1 MVGSFVIF
9 LREVL
14 EASLIVSILLAVLRQ
29 LDQTR
34 LMRAVWI
41 GVALAIVVSLAGAT
55 VIYATVK
62 EYDGTTFE
70 IVFEG
75 ITFLVA
81 VGVLTWVTF
90 WMQRHSRTLKQE
102 LTEKARAASS
112 GFGLGLLAFVTVG
125 REGLETAVFM
135 LALAFAFQST
145 GPLVLL
151 GAVLGLLV
159 AVGICIA
166 IYALGYRL
174 DYRIFFRVM
183 GIILI
188 IFAAGLLGNAVHE
201 FQELGWLPFANAP
214 LWSTA
219 HILDDENSQ
228 LGSLLHG
235 LLGYSDAPTLLQ
247 VLLYLAYLVGAG
259 SLFWRLTRK
268 SSPKVSTPVVA
279 AQ

>member
-9 LREVL
+9 LREAL
-14 EASLIVSILLAVLRQ
+14 EASLIVSILMAALRQ
-29 LDQTR
+29 LGQTR

-41 GVALAIVVSLAGAT
+41 GVALAIVVSLGGAA
-55 VIYATVK
+55 VIYATVR
-62 EYDGTTFE
+62 EYDDTAFE
-70 IVFEG
+70 HIFEG
-75 ITFLVA
+75 ITFLAA
-81 VGVLTWVTF
+81 VGVLTWVTI

-102 LTEKARAASS
+102 LTEKARAANS

-188 IFAAGLLGNAVHE
+188 FFAAGLLGNAVHE
-201 FQELGWLPFANAP
+201 FQELGWLPFANTP

-219 HILDDENSQ
+219 HILDDETSQ

-247 VLLYLAYLVGAG
+247 VLLYVAYLVGAG

-268 SSPKVSTPVVA
+268 SGPKVSAPVVA